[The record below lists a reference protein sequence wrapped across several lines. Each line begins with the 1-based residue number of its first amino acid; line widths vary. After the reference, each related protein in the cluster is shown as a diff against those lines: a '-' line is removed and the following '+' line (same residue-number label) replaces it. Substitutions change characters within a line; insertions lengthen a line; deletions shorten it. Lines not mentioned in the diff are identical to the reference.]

1 MLFRSLLT
9 LRGYGTTDLA
19 GALWVAGQQLARSR
33 AARKITVVL
42 SDCRCTVDGDPV
54 VAAGS
59 LPEVVVIAPEADAD
73 EARAFASRAGA
84 RLVTVSGP
92 SEIPAAL
99 SAALQ

>member
-1 MLFRSLLT
+1 MVD
-9 LRGYGTTDLA
+9 DLA
-19 GALWVAGQQLARSR
+19 LAGERVEGEFLAVDELLDLPPGERQPLAEVALAVEQ
-33 AARKITVVL
+33 
-42 SDCRCTVDGDPV
+42 
-54 VAAGS
+54 
-59 LPEVVVIAPEADAD
+59 ADAD